1 MVGTS
6 YRPETTRHA
15 LMWFYACCVGAVC
28 GLPFLGPILVEAG
41 FSKREAALLFLIFPV
56 CKLVVAPII
65 GALSDKIGKTAQ
77 LLADSA
83 LLASVG
89 TLALMVSPMAGLL
102 IVGLTLLA
110 LGETSLFPLGDA
122 LTLRLLGDEKHEYGR
137 IRSIGSATL
146 IVLVLI
152 VGWLGGQEN
161 GRILLLP
168 TVIGFAITALISL
181 RLPTPPLLT
190 SPQATPDGA
199 MLQVWRS
206 PGIPMLV
213 LIAILHGMTFT
224 SYDKFFTLHV
234 EYKGLPL
241 WVGGAGFATGI
252 AGETVVLWF
261 GRAILQHLGIRKTL
275 ILGVAVGVAR
285 WTLTAW
291 TDDALVLVA
300 TQVLHGGSF
309 ALYWIAGLMLFT
321 ERAPAHLGSTA
332 QAIFQGAT
340 LGVGQLLAMG
350 SAAILLPIGDTPLVF
365 YTLGGISL
373 GTTLLCWAALP
384 SSREDS

>member
-1 MVGTS
+1 MVATS
-6 YRPETTRHA
+6 YRPERTRHA
-15 LMWFYACCVGAVC
+15 LMLFYACCVGAVA

-56 CKLVVAPII
+56 CKLIVAPII
-65 GALSDKIGKTAQ
+65 GALSDHIGKTAQ
-77 LLADSA
+77 LLAVSA
-83 LLASVG
+83 LIASIG
-89 TLALMVSPMAGLL
+89 TLVLMVSPFTGLL

-110 LGETSLFPLGDA
+110 LGETSMFPLGDA
-122 LTLRLLGDEKHEYGR
+122 LTLRLLGSEKHEYGR
-137 IRSIGSATL
+137 VRSVGSATL

-181 RLPTPPLLT
+181 RLPVPPLLT
-190 SPQATPDGA
+190 APDQETRGS

-224 SYDKFFTLHV
+224 TYDKLFTLHV
-234 EYKGLPL
+234 VHKGFPL

-261 GRAILQHLGIRKTL
+261 GRAILERWGIRTTL
-275 ILGVAVGVAR
+275 ILGVAVGIVR

-291 TDDALVLVA
+291 TTDAWVLVA
-300 TQVLHGGSF
+300 TQALHGGSF

-321 ERAPAHLGSTA
+321 ERSPAHLGSTA
-332 QAIFQGAT
+332 QAFFQGAT
-340 LGVGQLLAMG
+340 LGAGQLLAMG
-350 SAAILLPIGDTPLVF
+350 AAAFLLPIGDTPLVF
-365 YTLGGISL
+365 YTLGGVSL

-384 SSREDS
+384 SSQEDS

>member
-1 MVGTS
+1 MVDTS

-15 LMWFYACCVGAVC
+15 LMWFYAACVGAIA
-28 GLPFLGPILVEAG
+28 GLPFLGPILVESG
-41 FSKREAALLFLIFPV
+41 FSKRETALLFLIFPM
-56 CKLVVAPII
+56 CKLIVAPFI
-65 GALSDKIGKTAQ
+65 GALSDRIGKTAQ
-77 LLADSA
+77 LLAASA

-89 TLALMVSPMAGLL
+89 ALALMVSPLAGLL
-102 IVGLTLLA
+102 ILGLTLLA

-122 LTLRLLGDEKHEYGR
+122 LTLRLLGQEKHEYGR

-152 VGWLGGQEN
+152 VGWLGGQDN

-168 TVIGFAITALISL
+168 TVIGFAITAFISL
-181 RLPTPPLLT
+181 RLPVAPPLSSAPADT
-190 SPQATPDGA
+190 RGS
-199 MLQVWRS
+199 MLQVWHS

-224 SYDKFFTLHV
+224 AYDKLFTLHV
-234 EYKGLPL
+234 VHKGFPL
-241 WVGGAGFATGI
+241 WIGGAGFATGI
-252 AGETVVLWF
+252 AGETLVLWF
-261 GRAILQHLGIRKTL
+261 GRAILRHWGIRKTL
-275 ILGVAVGVAR
+275 ILGVAVGVVR

-291 TDDALVLVA
+291 TEDAFVLVA
-300 TQVLHGGSF
+300 TQFLHGGSF

-340 LGVGQLLAMG
+340 LGAGQLLAMG
-350 SAAILLPIGDTPLVF
+350 GAAVLLPIGDTPLVF

-373 GTTLLCWAALP
+373 GTTLLCWVGLP
-384 SSREDS
+384 SSQEDP